1 MRAWQVHTLG
11 EPDDVL
17 SLDDV
22 AEPEPG
28 PGELLVRV
36 DAVALNFPDILLC
49 RGKYQERPPLPFTP
63 GLEIAGEVIGV
74 GDGADVAVGT
84 RVLGGPPLPR
94 GGLAERVVLPAS
106 AAYPIPDSLS
116 SAKAAALFITYQT
129 GWTGL
134 HRRAALQSAETLLV
148 HAGAGGGGGSAP
160 RSRST
165 TWPRTSPTRSRPQP
179 TAAERT

>member
-94 GGLAERVVLPAS
+94 GGLAAVSYTHLTLP
-106 AAYPIPDSLS
+106 
-116 SAKAAALFITYQT
+116 T
-129 GWTGL
+129 
-134 HRRAALQSAETLLV
+134 
-148 HAGAGGGGGSAP
+148 
-160 RSRST
+160 
-165 TWPRTSPTRSRPQP
+165 
-179 TAAERT
+179 